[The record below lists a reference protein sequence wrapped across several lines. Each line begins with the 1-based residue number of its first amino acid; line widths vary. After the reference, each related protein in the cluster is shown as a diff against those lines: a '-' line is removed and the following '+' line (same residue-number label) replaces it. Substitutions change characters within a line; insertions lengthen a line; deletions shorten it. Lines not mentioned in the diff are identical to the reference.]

1 MDAMGRGR
9 TRLVALAALLAC
21 AGTGALPAMAAHGD
35 TEPELITTIA
45 SRGSNETR
53 ETIPITQARGAQP
66 FVVLSERVMA
76 GGGLRRGDILR
87 ATAELQ
93 LSTTCV
99 LDEPRCIG
107 SRYSYSPRMDAQVVL
122 ASSPTATGGSNAD
135 PISGVRTKR
144 CNQKRPNRNHHCV
157 FVFFDAVQRVRNVG
171 NLPCPPDGCY
181 LNVIASA
188 DHPSAGAGDVV
199 IVGADR
205 PDGSV
210 DGDKARIDGLLE
222 RGDIPPPATKVGGA
236 KMRDTVPITPSGDGP
251 SGQKVVRSLRLEGLR
266 KGDALRISAEQRI
279 GISSVPY
286 NVFIGTRMILSTSPT
301 ETRTNGFV
309 SNVMSSGGEITEQ
322 NGFNC
327 TQGGSAHQNPCNAQK
342 AATAY
347 VKRRMPERGGEPK
360 PVFVNI
366 VMTGLPKLTT
376 GQPSDKMSV
385 LDGQIKAERYRV
397 P

>member
-9 TRLVALAALLAC
+9 TRAVVLAALLAC
-21 AGTGALPAMAAHGD
+21 AGAGALPAMAAHGE
-35 TEPELITTIA
+35 TEPDLITTIA

-53 ETIPITQARGAQP
+53 ETIPITQTRGAQP

-76 GGGLRRGDILR
+76 AGGLRRGDILR

-122 ASSPTATGGSNAD
+122 ASSPTATGGSSAD
-135 PISGVRTKR
+135 PISNVKTRR
-144 CNQKRPNRNHHCV
+144 CNQHRPNRNHHCV
-157 FVFFDAVQRVRNVG
+157 FAFDDPVQRVRNAG
-171 NLPCPPDGCY
+171 NLPCPPDGCF

-188 DHPSAGAGDVV
+188 DHHNAGAGDVV

-210 DGDKARIDGLLE
+210 DGDKARVDGLLE
-222 RGDIPPPATKVGGA
+222 RGQVPPPRIQDGGA

-251 SGQKVVRSLRLEGLR
+251 AGQKVVRSLRLDGLK
-266 KGDALRISAEQRI
+266 KGDVIRISTDQRI
-279 GISSVPY
+279 GISSVSYP
-286 NVFIGTRMILSTSPT
+286 VFIGTRMIIATSPT
-301 ETRTNGFV
+301 ETRTDGFV
-309 SNVMSSGGEITEQ
+309 SGVISSGGEITEQ

-327 TQGGSAHQNPCNAQK
+327 TQGGSAHQNPCNAPK
-342 AATAY
+342 AATAV
-347 VKRRMPERGGEPK
+347 VKRKMPERGGEPK

-376 GQPSDKMSV
+376 GHPNDKMSV
-385 LDGQIKAERYRV
+385 LDGEIRTERYRV

>member
-9 TRLVALAALLAC
+9 TRAVAVAVLLTC
-21 AGTGALPAMAAHGD
+21 AGAGVLPAMAAHG
-35 TEPELITTIA
+35 EAEAELITTIA
-45 SRGSNETR
+45 GRGSNETR
-53 ETIPITQARGAQP
+53 ETIPITQTRGAQP
-66 FVVLSERVMA
+66 FVVLSERVNA

-99 LDEPRCIG
+99 LPEPRCIG

-135 PISGVRTKR
+135 PISNGQDEALQPAAAEPQPPLRLR
-144 CNQKRPNRNHHCV
+144 LLRRGP
-157 FVFFDAVQRVRNVG
+157 RVRNAG
-171 NLPCPPDGCY
+171 NLPCPPDACF

-188 DHPSAGAGDVV
+188 DHHNAGAGDLV

-222 RGDIPPPATKVGGA
+222 RGDVPPPQTRAGGQ

-251 SGQKVVRSLRLEGLR
+251 SGQRVVRSLRLDGLR
-266 KGDALRISAEQRI
+266 KGDVIRISAEQRI

-286 NVFIGTRMILSTSPT
+286 NVFIGTRMIVATSPT

-309 SNVMSSGGEITEQ
+309 ANVISSGGEVTEQ

-327 TQGGSAHQNPCNAQK
+327 TQGGSAHQDPCNAPK
-342 AATAY
+342 AATASSSA
-347 VKRRMPERGGEPK
+347 RCRGAAAS
-360 PVFVNI
+360 
-366 VMTGLPKLTT
+366 
-376 GQPSDKMSV
+376 PSPCS
-385 LDGQIKAERYRV
+385 
-397 P
+397 

>member
-1 MDAMGRGR
+1 MGRGR
-9 TRLVALAALLAC
+9 TRAVALAVLLAC
-21 AGTGALPAMAAHGD
+21 AGASALPAVAAHGE
-35 TEPELITTIA
+35 TEPDLITTIA

-53 ETIPITQARGAQP
+53 ETIPITQTRGAQP
-66 FVVLSERVMA
+66 FVVLSERVNA

-99 LDEPRCIG
+99 LPEPRCIG

-122 ASSPTATGGSNAD
+122 ASSPNATGGSSAD
-135 PISGVRTKR
+135 PISKVRTKR
-144 CNQKRPNRNHHCV
+144 CNQQRPNRNHHCV
-157 FVFFDAVQRVRNVG
+157 FVFGDAVRRVKNAG
-171 NLPCPPDGCY
+171 NLPCPPDACF

-188 DHPSAGAGDVV
+188 DHHNAGAGDVV

-222 RGDIPPPATKVGGA
+222 RGDVPPPDIREGDQKI
-236 KMRDTVPITPSGDGP
+236 RDTVPITPSGDGP
-251 SGQKVVRSLRLEGLR
+251 SGQRVVRSLRLDGLR
-266 KGDALRISAEQRI
+266 KGDVIRISAEQRI

-286 NVFIGTRMILSTSPT
+286 NVFIGTRMIMSTSPT

-309 SNVMSSGGEITEQ
+309 AKVISSGGEITEQ

-327 TQGGSAHQNPCNAQK
+327 TQGGSAHQDPCNAPK
-342 AATAY
+342 AATAV
-347 VKRRMPERGGEPK
+347 VKRKMPERGGEPK

-366 VMTGLPKLTT
+366 VMAGLPKLTT
-376 GQPSDKMSV
+376 GQPNDKMSV
-385 LDGQIKAERYRV
+385 LDGGIRTKRYRL

>member
-1 MDAMGRGR
+1 MGRGR
-9 TRLVALAALLAC
+9 TRTAALAVTLAC
-21 AGTGALPAMAAHGD
+21 AGAAALPAMAAHGE
-35 TEPELITTIA
+35 TEPDLITTIA

-53 ETIPITQARGAQP
+53 ETIPITQSRGAQP
-66 FVVLSERVMA
+66 FVVLSERVNA
-76 GGGLRRGDILR
+76 RGGLRRGDILR

-99 LDEPRCIG
+99 LPEPRCIG

-135 PISGVRTKR
+135 PMSGVRTKR
-144 CNQKRPNRNHHCV
+144 CNQQRPNRNHHCV
-157 FVFFDAVQRVRNVG
+157 FVFGDAVKRVKNAG
-171 NLPCPPDGCY
+171 NLPCPPDACF

-188 DHPSAGAGDVV
+188 DHHNAGAGDVV

-205 PDGSV
+205 PDGTV
-210 DGDKARIDGLLE
+210 DGDKARIDGLLA
-222 RGDIPPPATKVGGA
+222 RGDVPPPQTQEGGQ
-236 KMRDTVPITPSGDGP
+236 KMRESVPITPSGDGP
-251 SGQKVVRSLRLEGLR
+251 SGQRVVRSLRLDNLR
-266 KGDALRISAEQRI
+266 KGDVIRISAEQRI

-301 ETRTNGFV
+301 EKRTNGFV
-309 SNVMSSGGEITEQ
+309 ANVISSGGEITEQ

-327 TQGGSAHQNPCNAQK
+327 TQGGSAHQDPCNAPK
-342 AATAY
+342 AATAV
-347 VKRRMPERGGEPK
+347 VKRKMPERGGEPK

-366 VMTGLPKLTT
+366 VMAGLPKLTT
-376 GQPSDKMSV
+376 GQPNDKMSV
-385 LDGQIKAERYRV
+385 LDGKIKTERYRL